1 METPDTTEQVDV
13 SNIDLQEPAMNDEL
27 TVTLTRAQLII
38 IKGVLSEHIQPKGYE
53 HIAFAYDLFSR
64 LSTALEVTEWPA
76 SSKKEKGEPIA
87 STRIG
92 STKSKE

>member
-27 TVTLTRAQLII
+27 TLTLTRAQLTI

-76 SSKKEKGEPIA
+76 SNKKERGEPIA

-92 STKSKE
+92 STKSEE